1 MTRRYQGILTHGQ
14 DSPNQNQVKCS
25 HSLLYLR
32 LHQLKKD
39 STRVLLQKEW
49 HPSGHKRIFA
59 MAGAAVAHGRASP
72 VCVTTLPGR
81 VAGVGLRAQAQ
92 GHFPEGRA
100 EIWCIILILFRSSSF
115 QSDTIEPRDL
125 QKLNCCACCAFETFK
140 PTRRHRPNRSWRFMG
155 ILTWDVSR
163 TARRE
168 VIICNCS

>member
-1 MTRRYQGILTHGQ
+1 
-14 DSPNQNQVKCS
+14 
-25 HSLLYLR
+25 
-32 LHQLKKD
+32 
-39 STRVLLQKEW
+39 
-49 HPSGHKRIFA
+49 

-92 GHFPEGRA
+92 GHFPEDRA

-115 QSDTIEPRDL
+115 QSDTIQPRDL

-140 PTRRHRPNRSWRFMG
+140 PTRRHRPNSSWRFMG

-168 VIICNCS
+168 VIICNRSWGTWSPSDNYRRLLGICRMDRGIYFRILPLRNLFPQK